1 MVTYYLDL
9 SCFNPPCHPLSYA
22 TISLEGVDS
31 MNRYTENEKCTV
43 ISRYNNGESVADI
56 VRDTQIPRSTIYAW
70 IKEMTTGA
78 SNTKPVSLKD
88 FRFLEN
94 KVARLQ
100 GIIEILKKAGC
111 TAHDPLEV
119 KLPALEA
126 LQGQYSVHMLC
137 EALDVPRGTYYNY
150 ILRNKRTNAWYAKR
164 REELRLEIQRIYDDS
179 RQIFGAAKI
188 CAVRKESGIR
198 VSREMVSELMRDM
211 GLISIRQDSKD
222 LYDKEQRRFKNYL
235 NQQFTVTRPN
245 EVWVS
250 DVTCFRF
257 NNKNYYICV
266 ILDLFSRMVVGYRIG
281 KVNSTQLVRSTFQM
295 AYEERCPVEPPIF
308 HTDRGSNYHSKTF
321 CALLRSLGVTQS
333 FSRAHIPYDN
343 SVMEAFFS
351 NLKREELYRTK
362 YRSENEFRTAVDTYM
377 IFYNEQRPH
386 AKNGYKTPFKK
397 ELDFL
402 NKQALLELKSN

>member
-1 MVTYYLDL
+1 
-9 SCFNPPCHPLSYA
+9 
-22 TISLEGVDS
+22 
-31 MNRYTENEKCTV
+31 MNKYTENEKSA
-43 ISRYNNGESVADI
+43 IIARYNSGESVADL

-70 IKEMTTGA
+70 IEEA
-78 SNTKPVSLKD
+78 AARESNRKTVSLKSY
-88 FRFLEN
+88 RILEN
-94 KVARLQ
+94 KVTRLQ
-100 GIIEILKKAGC
+100 GIIEIMKKAGC
-111 TAHDPLEV
+111 SANDPLEV

-150 ILRNKRTNAWYAKR
+150 ILRNKRTNTWYAKR
-164 REELRLEIQRIYDDS
+164 REELRTEIQRIYDDS

-188 CAVRKESGIR
+188 CAVMKESGIR

-211 GLISIRQDSKD
+211 GLISIRQDAKD

-235 NQQFTVTRPN
+235 NQQFSVTRPN

-295 AYEERCPVEPPIF
+295 AYEERCPVEPLIF

-377 IFYNEQRPH
+377 VFYNEQRPH

>member
-1 MVTYYLDL
+1 
-9 SCFNPPCHPLSYA
+9 
-22 TISLEGVDS
+22 

-43 ISRYNNGESVADI
+43 ISRYNNGESVADL

-70 IKEMTTGA
+70 IKEKTAGA
-78 SNTKPVSLKD
+78 SNSKPVSLKD

-100 GIIEILKKAGC
+100 GIIEIMKKAGC

-150 ILRNKRTNAWYAKR
+150 ILRNKRTNTWYAKR

-188 CAVRKESGIR
+188 CAVMKERGIR
-198 VSREMVSELMRDM
+198 ISREMVSELMRDM

-245 EVWVS
+245 EVWAS

-266 ILDLFSRMVVGYRIG
+266 ILDLFSRMVVGYRVG
-281 KVNSTQLVRSTFQM
+281 KANSTQLVRSTFQV
-295 AYEERCPVEPPIF
+295 AYKERCPIDPLIF

-321 CALLRSLGVTQS
+321 CMLLRSLGVTQS

-362 YRSENEFRTAVDTYM
+362 YRSENEFRTAVDKYM
-377 IFYNEQRPH
+377 VFYNEQRPH
-386 AKNGYKTPFKK
+386 VKNGYKTPFKK

-402 NKQALLELKSN
+402 NKQALLELHSN

>member
-1 MVTYYLDL
+1 
-9 SCFNPPCHPLSYA
+9 
-22 TISLEGVDS
+22 
-31 MNRYTENEKCTV
+31 MNKYIENEKSII
-43 ISRYNNGESVADI
+43 ISRYKDGEAVADL

-70 IKEMTTGA
+70 IQEAVAGEPNKKT
-78 SNTKPVSLKD
+78 VSLKNYHI
-88 FRFLEN
+88 LEN

-100 GIIEILKKAGC
+100 GIIEIMKKVGC
-111 TAHDPLEV
+111 SANDPLEV
-119 KLPALEA
+119 KLPAMEA
-126 LQGQYSVHMLC
+126 LQDQYSVHMLC
-137 EALDVPRGTYYNY
+137 EALDVPRGTFYNY
-150 ILRNKRTNAWYAKR
+150 ILRNKRTHTWYSKR

-179 RQIFGAAKI
+179 RQIFGAAKV
-188 CAVRKESGIR
+188 CAIMKESGIR

-257 NNKNYYICV
+257 NSKSYYICV
-266 ILDLFSRMVVGYRIG
+266 ILDLFSRMVVGYRVG
-281 KVNSTQLVRSTFQM
+281 KANSTQLVRSTFQM
-295 AYEERCPVEPPIF
+295 AYEERRPEEPLIF

-321 CALLRSLGVTQS
+321 CVLLRSLGITQS

-362 YRSENEFRTAVDTYM
+362 YRSENEFRTAVDRYM
-377 IFYNEQRPH
+377 VFYNEQRPH

>member
-1 MVTYYLDL
+1 
-9 SCFNPPCHPLSYA
+9 
-22 TISLEGVDS
+22 
-31 MNRYTENEKCTV
+31 MNNKYNESVKQSVVERY
-43 ISRYNNGESVADI
+43 RAGESVASI
-56 VRDTQIPRSTIYAW
+56 LADTGIPRSTLYVW
-70 IKEMTTGA
+70 IKA
-78 SNTKPVSLKD
+78 SVDIRSGKKEVTLKNY
-88 FRFLEN
+88 RLLEN

-100 GIIEILKKAGC
+100 GIIEILKKVGC
-111 TAHDPLEV
+111 TVNDPLEV

-126 LQGQYSVHMLC
+126 LQDQYSVHMLC
-137 EALDVPRGTYYNY
+137 EALNVPRGTYYNY
-150 ILRNKRTNAWYAKR
+150 LFRNKRTHTWYAER
-164 REELRLEIQRIYDDS
+164 REILKAEIQRIYDDS

-188 CAVRKESGIR
+188 CAVMKERGIR
-198 VSREMVSELMRDM
+198 VSNKMVSELMRDM
-211 GLISIRQDSKD
+211 GFTSIRQDAKD

-235 NQQFTVTRPN
+235 NQQFTATRPN
-245 EVWVS
+245 EIWVS

-257 NNKNYYICV
+257 NNKNYYICA

-295 AYEERCPVEPPIF
+295 AYKERCPIGPLTF

-321 CALLRSLGVTQS
+321 CGLLRSLGVTQS

-343 SVMEAFFS
+343 SVMESFFS

-386 AKNGYKTPFKK
+386 AKNGYRTPFKK
-397 ELDFL
+397 EVDYF
-402 NKQALLELKSN
+402 NKQALLELKSD